1 MIKIYIQGKDVILM
15 NMISNCFKHK
25 KEIFERTLKIIIAV
39 ASANNNNSEKV
50 TIAEVVHYKEEIMA
64 NLLPNLTPEGMT
76 TIVTTIHKICLMT
89 IVPQWLLHFNT
100 IKRQA

>member
-1 MIKIYIQGKDVILM
+1 M

-64 NLLPNLTPEGMT
+64 TST
-76 TIVTTIHKICLMT
+76 TKYNSGRDDDRSDNI
-89 IVPQWLLHFNT
+89 PQDLSDDDGSSVASAF
-100 IKRQA
+100 